1 MKKANSSKW
10 DKQSVLYCHE
20 YTRAII
26 VRSNSLRGTWSLLS
40 EIWSQCWKHE
50 FEYNIFCHW
59 KPQTAILS
67 RSTRW
72 AVNMRR
78 VYWKKVWKSTQE
90 AKKNLCI
97 SGWSFE
103 IYPKLL
109 NSLHIHL
116 TRNPYISTNQKK
128 ENIFSYFEWEGEKVG
143 RRREST
149 LELIGSELLTI
160 RSK

>member
-1 MKKANSSKW
+1 MKKIMKKANSSKW

-90 AKKNLCI
+90 AKKIFAFLDDLLRFIRNYWIHSIYIWPGILTFPQTKKKRTSFHI
-97 SGWSFE
+97 LSG
-103 IYPKLL
+103 
-109 NSLHIHL
+109 
-116 TRNPYISTNQKK
+116 
-128 ENIFSYFEWEGEKVG
+128 
-143 RRREST
+143 RERKWA
-149 LELIGSELLTI
+149 EDGSQH
-160 RSK
+160 